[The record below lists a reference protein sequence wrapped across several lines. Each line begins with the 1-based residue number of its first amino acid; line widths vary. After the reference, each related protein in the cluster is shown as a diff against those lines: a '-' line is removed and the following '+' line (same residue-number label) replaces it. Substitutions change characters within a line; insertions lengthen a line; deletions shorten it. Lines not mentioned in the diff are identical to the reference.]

1 MDRSRHTNNSQV
13 VDMEGTEAK
22 HKAAEAARQEQ
33 EKKAEA
39 LELDLEFKEMP
50 MELDAEIKKVM
61 ADSERAMEDLAH
73 GDAAG
78 FIEQS
83 REFAG
88 NTFKGAACSIIES
101 MSPGAVFAAA
111 MAEQCL
117 QGDEQEKDDIRK
129 QIEQSDD

>member
-1 MDRSRHTNNSQV
+1 MDNL
-13 VDMEGTEAK
+13 EAK
-22 HKAAEAARQEQ
+22 RKAAEAAKQEQ
-33 EKKAEA
+33 EKQAEA
-39 LELDLEFKEMP
+39 LELNVESCEMP
-50 MELDAEIKKVM
+50 VELDTEIESIV
-61 ADSERAMEDLAH
+61 ADSEKAMENLAH

-101 MSPGAVFAAA
+101 VSPGAVFAAT
-111 MAEQCL
+111 MAEQCQ